1 MPCHAA
7 IVEKTMTLSPETEV
21 EAALKDM
28 KKKKADFAA
37 VVDDQGVL
45 IGMFSIQSLL
55 NNLLPVSVAMADGI
69 RLDVTVRAAPGI
81 AKRLKKV
88 YPSKVSELME
98 RRVHVVYP
106 QTPIWE
112 GVSALITYGS
122 PIFVVEGE
130 SGKYMG
136 MITSAS
142 ALEELQRMQEESE
155 AS

>member
-7 IVEKTMTLSPETEV
+7 IIDKALTLSPDTDVET
-21 EAALKDM
+21 ALKQM
-28 KKKKADFAA
+28 KKNKSDYAA
-37 VVDDQGVL
+37 VVDEKGVL
-45 IGMFSIQSLL
+45 IGLFSHQNLL
-55 NNLLPVSVAMADGI
+55 NNLLPVSVAMADGV
-69 RLDVTVRAAPGI
+69 RLDVTVRATPGV

-88 YPSKVSELME
+88 YPAKVSELME
-98 RRVHVVYP
+98 RRVHAVYP

-112 GVSALITYGS
+112 GVSALISYGS

-130 SGKYMG
+130 NGKYMG

-142 ALEELQRMQEESE
+142 ALEELQRMQESE